1 MATRV
6 AVASRD
12 RVMVHQHFGRATHFQ
27 IYDLEGGEFRFVETR
42 ENIPSCEPGSG
53 RREGESHEHVV
64 RLLAD
69 CHVVLVA
76 RIGPGAREVLLT
88 HGLKPYETPMFI
100 DEALEK
106 LIAAEKR
113 VNMGVNKQI

>member
-27 IYDLEGGEFRFVETR
+27 IYDLEGGGFRFVETR

-53 RREGESHEHVV
+53 RQAGESHERVV

-69 CHVVLVA
+69 CRVVLVA
-76 RIGPGAREVLLT
+76 RIGPGARDVLLT
-88 HGLKPYETPMFI
+88 NGLKPYETPMFI
-100 DEALEK
+100 DEALQK
-106 LIAAEKR
+106 LIALEERGNQNVK
-113 VNMGVNKQI
+113 